1 MKRSLLIL
9 LAVVVVAA
17 AAWWFLLKPAPPG
30 TLVLYGS
37 PDRDWV
43 AAVAAKFEK
52 DTGIKVEWVRASSNE
67 MYARIEAE
75 KGNPK
80 GDVWFGGTGDPHFD
94 AAEKGLT
101 EPYCSPKMAELR
113 EFMRDPIG
121 ECRTIGLYA
130 GPLGWAVNEDMLKKL
145 GKPLPQTWDDLTKP
159 DYKGLI
165 AVANP
170 NTSGTAYTTLVT
182 ILLMKGEEK
191 GWDYLAKLHKN
202 IAQYTKSGSAPG
214 QLAGRG
220 EVAIA
225 IIFLH
230 DSVMFA
236 EEGFPVKPVAPAD
249 GTGYEIGGLSL
260 IKGAPHKEN
269 AKKFIDWALT
279 PETQVIAKDFRSFQL
294 QSNQK
299 TPLPPVVVK
308 HGMDF
313 ERVKTIKYDF
323 LWAAKNRE
331 RILKRWTEQISS
343 LPR

>member
-1 MKRSLLIL
+1 MRHLWWAGAIL
-9 LAVVVVAA
+9 VVLALATGSAA
-17 AAWWFLLKPAPPG
+17 QENVM
-30 TLVLYGS
+30 VLYGS

-52 DTGIKVEWVRASSNE
+52 DTGIKVQWIRASSNE
-67 MYARIEAE
+67 MYARIDAE
-75 KGNPK
+75 KANPK

-101 EPYCSPKMAELR
+101 EPYCSPKLPELR

-121 ECRTIGLYA
+121 GCRTLGLYA
-130 GPLGWAVNEDMLKKL
+130 GPLGWAVNEGMLKKL
-145 GKPLPQTWDDLTKP
+145 GKPMPQTWDDLTKP

-165 AVANP
+165 AIANP

-182 ILLMKGEEK
+182 ILLMKGEER

-202 IAQYTKSGSAPG
+202 VAQYTKSGSAPG

-220 EVAIA
+220 EVGIA

-279 PETQVIAKDFRSFQL
+279 PETQAIAKDFRSFQL
-294 QSNQK
+294 QSNMK
-299 TPLPPVVVK
+299 TPLPPVVLK

-313 ERVKTIKYDF
+313 ESVKTIKYDF
-323 LWAAKNRE
+323 VWAAKNRD
-331 RILKRWTEQISS
+331 RILKRWTEQVFSQA
-343 LPR
+343 R

>member
-1 MKRSLLIL
+1 MKRWMIIVMAGVFFV
-9 LAVVVVAA
+9 LA
-17 AAWWFLLKPAPPG
+17 G
-30 TLVLYGS
+30 TAIAQENILVLYGS

-52 DTGIKVEWVRASSNE
+52 DTGIKVQWIRASSNE

-75 KGNPK
+75 KANPK

-94 AAEKGLT
+94 AALKGLT
-101 EPYCSPKMAELR
+101 EPYCTPILSELR
-113 EFMRDPIG
+113 EWMRDPIG
-121 ECRTIGLYA
+121 GCRTLGLYA
-130 GPLGWAVNEDMLKKL
+130 GPLGWAVNEGLLKKL
-145 GKPLPQTWDDLTKP
+145 GKPMPKTWDDLAKP

-170 NTSGTAYTTLVT
+170 NTSGTAYTELVT

-202 IAQYTKSGSAPG
+202 TSQYTKSGSAPG

-225 IIFLH
+225 IVFLH
-230 DSVMFA
+230 DAVMYA
-236 EEGFPVKPVAPAD
+236 DEGFPVKPVAPAD

-260 IKGAPHKEN
+260 IKGAPHMAN

-279 PETQVIAKDFRSFQL
+279 PDVQAIAKDYRSFQL
-294 QSNQK
+294 QSNKK
-299 TPLPPVVVK
+299 TPLPSVVIK
-308 HGMDF
+308 HGVDF
-313 ERVKTIKYDF
+313 EHVKTIKYDF
-323 LWAAKNRE
+323 LWASQNRE
-331 RILKRWTEQISS
+331 RILKRWSEQIYSQS
-343 LPR
+343 R

>member
-1 MKRSLLIL
+1 MKRWWIIV
-9 LAVVVVAA
+9 LAAVLFTLATTAMAQENV
-17 AAWWFLLKPAPPG
+17 
-30 TLVLYGS
+30 LVLYGS

-52 DTGIKVEWVRASSNE
+52 DTGIKVQWIRASSNE

-94 AAEKGLT
+94 AALKGLT
-101 EPYCSPKMAELR
+101 EPYCTPRMSELR
-113 EFMRDPIG
+113 EWMRDPIG
-121 ECRTIGLYA
+121 NCRTIGLYA
-130 GPLGWAVNEDMLKKL
+130 GPLGWAVNEGLLKKL
-145 GKPLPQTWDDLTKP
+145 GKPMPKTWDDLASP
-159 DYKGLI
+159 EYKGLI

-170 NTSGTAYTTLVT
+170 NTSGTAYTELVT

-202 IAQYTKSGSAPG
+202 TSQYTKSGSAPG

-225 IIFLH
+225 IVFLH
-230 DSVMFA
+230 DAVMYA
-236 EEGFPVKPVAPAD
+236 DEGFPVKPVAPAD

-260 IKGAPHKEN
+260 IKGAPHMAN

-279 PETQVIAKDFRSFQL
+279 PEVQAIAKDFRSFQL
-294 QSNQK
+294 QSNKQ
-299 TPLPPVVVK
+299 TPLPAVVTK
-308 HGMDF
+308 HGVDF
-313 ERVKTIKYDF
+313 EHVKTIKYDF
-323 LWAAKNRE
+323 LWASQNRD
-331 RILKRWTEQISS
+331 RILKRWSEQIYSQS
-343 LPR
+343 R

>member
-1 MKRSLLIL
+1 MRRGWWLGT
-9 LAVVVVAA
+9 VVVVLALATSAA
-17 AAWWFLLKPAPPG
+17 AQSN

-52 DTGIKVEWVRASSNE
+52 DTGLKVQWIRASSNE

-75 KGNPK
+75 KANPK

-101 EPYCSPKMAELR
+101 EPYCPKNFNELR
-113 EFMRDPIG
+113 EWMRDPIG
-121 ECRTIGLYA
+121 NCRTIGLYA
-130 GPLGWAVNEDMLKKL
+130 GPLGWAVNEELLKKM
-145 GKPLPQTWDDLTKP
+145 GKPMPKTWDDLAKP

-182 ILLMKGEEK
+182 ILLMQGEAK
-191 GWDYLAKLHKN
+191 GWDYLARMHQN
-202 IAQYTKSGSAPG
+202 VAQYTKSGSAPG

-225 IIFLH
+225 IVFLH
-230 DSVMFA
+230 DAVMFA
-236 EEGFPVKPVAPAD
+236 NEGFPVKAVAPAD

-260 IKGAPHKEN
+260 IKGAPNKEN
-269 AKKFIDWALT
+269 AKRFIDWALT
-279 PETQVIAKDFRSFQL
+279 PETQLIAKDFRSFQL
-294 QSNQK
+294 QSNK
-299 TPLPPVVVK
+299 NTPLPEVVK
-308 HGMDF
+308 KQGVDF
-313 ERVKTIKYDF
+313 ESVKTIKYDF
-323 LWAAKNRE
+323 MWASKNRDQ
-331 RILKRWTEQISS
+331 ILKRWTEQVYSKG
-343 LPR
+343 R

>member
-1 MKRSLLIL
+1 MKRWGWMGTALLV
-9 LAVVVVAA
+9 LALGGSGAA
-17 AAWWFLLKPAPPG
+17 QENV
-30 TLVLYGS
+30 LVLYGS

-52 DTGIKVEWVRASSNE
+52 DTGIKVQWIRASSNE

-75 KGNPK
+75 KANPQ

-121 ECRTIGLYA
+121 ACKTLGLYA
-130 GPLGWAVNEDMLKKL
+130 GPLGWAVNEGMLEKM
-145 GKPLPQTWDDLTKP
+145 GKPLPQTWDDLAKP

-165 AVANP
+165 AIANP
-170 NTSGTAYTTLVT
+170 NTSGTAYTTLGT
-182 ILLMKGEEK
+182 ILLMKGEDK
-191 GWDYLAKLHKN
+191 GWEYLAKLHKN

-225 IIFLH
+225 IVFLH

-269 AKKFIDWALT
+269 AKKFIDWALS
-279 PETQVIAKDFRSFQL
+279 PETQIIAKDFRSFQL
-294 QSNQK
+294 QSNKK
-299 TPLPPVVVK
+299 TPLPAVVLK

-313 ERVKTIKYDF
+313 DNVKTIKYDF
-323 LWAAKNRE
+323 LWASKNRD
-331 RILKRWTEQISS
+331 RILKRWTEQIFSQA
-343 LPR
+343 R

>member
-1 MKRSLLIL
+1 MKRWWIIIL
-9 LAVVVVAA
+9 AGVWFVLA
-17 AAWWFLLKPAPPG
+17 G
-30 TLVLYGS
+30 TAMAQEKVLVLYGS

-52 DTGIKVEWVRASSNE
+52 DTGIKVQWIRASSNE

-75 KGNPK
+75 KANPK

-94 AAEKGLT
+94 AALKGLT
-101 EPYCSPKMAELR
+101 EPYCTPMMSELR
-113 EFMRDPIG
+113 EGLRDPIG
-121 ECRTIGLYA
+121 GCRTLGLYA
-130 GPLGWAVNEDMLKKL
+130 GPLGWAVNEGLLKKL
-145 GKPLPQTWDDLTKP
+145 GKPMPNTWDDLAKP

-170 NTSGTAYTTLVT
+170 NTSGTAYTELVT
-182 ILLMKGEEK
+182 ILLMKGEDK

-202 IAQYTKSGSAPG
+202 TSQYTKSGSAPG

-225 IIFLH
+225 IVFLH
-230 DSVMFA
+230 DAVMYA

-260 IKGAPHKEN
+260 IKGAPHMAN

-279 PETQVIAKDFRSFQL
+279 PDVQGIAKDFRSFQL
-294 QSNQK
+294 QSNKK
-299 TPLPPVVVK
+299 TPLPSVVTK
-308 HGMDF
+308 HGVDF
-313 ERVKTIKYDF
+313 ESVKTIKYDF
-323 LWAAKNRE
+323 LWASQNRA
-331 RILKRWTEQISS
+331 RILKKWSEEIFSQSR
-343 LPR
+343 